1 VDFITPETDNSIWYF
16 WGMARDFKP
25 QDSALTDTIRTGQGE
40 IFAEDL
46 EVLERQQENLLLYPD
61 KKILKLDID
70 AGGVQA
76 RRMIE
81 RAIKKEQAANPQ
93 SGEQR

>member
-1 VDFITPETDNSIWYF
+1 HSIWYF

-25 QDSALTDTIRTGQGE
+25 QDSALTDTIRTGQGA

-46 EVLERQQENLLLYPD
+46 EVLERQQQNLLLYPD

-76 RRMIE
+76 RRMID
-81 RAIKKEQAANPQ
+81 RAIKKEQAANPP
-93 SGEQR
+93 SGQQ